1 MMNNDSA
8 LQLSNVLNQD
18 CTRSQVH
25 CQSKKRALEI
35 ISELAAKQ
43 LGLPPQVV
51 FEAILTR
58 EKMGSTGIG
67 NGIAIP
73 HGKLEE
79 DTLRA
84 VGVFVQLETP
94 IAFDAIDNQPVD
106 LLFALLVPAD
116 QTKTHLHTLSLV
128 AKRLADK
135 TICRRLRAAVSDEE
149 LYEIITEAGSSDDA
163 YRESRLNLYRTE
175 EKRYMVLM
183 IVSGRSGSGK
193 SVALRALEDMG
204 FYCVDNL
211 PVVLL
216 PELARTLADRDI
228 SAAVSID
235 VRNMPESPEIFEQAM
250 QNLPESFSPQLLFL
264 DADRNTLIRR
274 YSDTRRLHPLS
285 SKNLSLESA
294 IDEESDLLEPLR
306 SRADLIVDTSE
317 MSVHELAEM
326 LRTRLLGKRE
336 RELTMVFESF
346 GFKHGIPIDA
356 DYVFDVRFLPNP
368 HWDPKLRPMT
378 GLDKPVAAFLDRHTE
393 VHNFIY
399 QTRSYL
405 ELWLPMLET
414 NNRSYLT
421 VAIGCT
427 GGKHRSVY
435 IAEQLADYFR
445 SRGKNV
451 QSRHRTLEK
460 RKS

>member
-1 MMNNDSA
+1 
-8 LQLSNVLNQD
+8 
-18 CTRSQVH
+18 
-25 CQSKKRALEI
+25 
-35 ISELAAKQ
+35 
-43 LGLPPQVV
+43 
-51 FEAILTR
+51 
-58 EKMGSTGIG
+58 
-67 NGIAIP
+67 
-73 HGKLEE
+73 
-79 DTLRA
+79 
-84 VGVFVQLETP
+84 
-94 IAFDAIDNQPVD
+94 
-106 LLFALLVPAD
+106 
-116 QTKTHLHTLSLV
+116 
-128 AKRLADK
+128 
-135 TICRRLRAAVSDEE
+135 
-149 LYEIITEAGSSDDA
+149 
-163 YRESRLNLYRTE
+163 
-175 EKRYMVLM
+175 MVLM

-216 PELARTLADRDI
+216 PQLAETLAERNI

-235 VRNMPESPEIFEQAM
+235 VRNLPDNPELLDEVLTK
-250 QNLPESFSPQLLFL
+250 LPGSFSPQLLFL
-264 DADRNTLIRR
+264 DTDRNALIRR

-285 SKNLSLESA
+285 TQNLSLESA
-294 IDEESDLLEPLR
+294 IDKENDLLEPLR
-306 SRADLIVDTSE
+306 SHADLIIDTTE

-326 LRTRLLGKRE
+326 LRERLLGKKSRD
-336 RELTMVFESF
+336 LTIVFESF
-346 GFKHGIPIDA
+346 GFKYGIPISA

-378 GLDKPVAAFLDRHTE
+378 GLDKPVAAFLNRHTE

-399 QTRSYL
+399 QTRNYL
-405 ELWLPMLET
+405 EQWLPMLEN

-421 VAIGCT
+421 IAIGCT

-460 RKS
+460 QKEK